1 MKPDPAQWIVTR
13 VNGKIAAVSTD
24 YGLFAKVAQIVSE
37 LPPET
42 VSEVGTEKI
51 STLELMDLSMR
62 TRWEDLKLFGTA
74 FQLKVWRQLY
84 LLTHKSD
91 GTPRLPEDGVKL
103 LSYSQLAKLCDNPS
117 GVRAVAHAVAR
128 NPISGIIPCHLII
141 PKESIDKVLAIRTRA
156 QSTIFKGADLYFLDS
171 IDVGEYAWGSD
182 LKRRLI
188 ALQLYRHM
196 R

>member
-1 MKPDPAQWIVTR
+1 MKPDAAQWIVTR

-24 YGLFAKVAQIVSE
+24 YRYFAHIAKLVSD

-42 VSEVGTEKI
+42 VFEIRTGKI
-51 STLELMDLSMR
+51 GSRELMNLSLR
-62 TRWEDLKLFGTA
+62 TRWEDLRLFGTA
-74 FQLKVWRQLY
+74 FQMKVWRQLY

-117 GVRAVAHAVAR
+117 GVRAVAHAVAC
-128 NPISGIIPCHLII
+128 NPVSGIIPCHLII
-141 PKESIDKVLAIRTRA
+141 PKESVDKILAIRARA
-156 QSTIFKGADLYFLDS
+156 QSTIFKGTDLYFLNA

-188 ALQLYRHM
+188 ALQLYSRV